1 MTTLETWESLTPEQ
15 MRHIIACAEAENQT
29 QEIKERDWYQI
40 MREGW
45 NIPGLDD
52 TPDEVIINQFK
63 EDYEDVDEESK
74 RLILINCDIIPEP
87 EQ

>member
-15 MRHIIACAEAENQT
+15 MRHILAIEESTAAVDDT
-29 QEIKERDWYQI
+29 SERDWYQI
-40 MREGW
+40 ARSGW
-45 NIPGLDD
+45 GPGLDN
-52 TPDEVIINQFK
+52 TSDEDIKK
-63 EDYEDVDEESK
+63 EFNDLHPNLDKESK